1 MKKSRMSSLI
11 NTNSNLTGMNARVCL
26 LRQLRVVQPSETPDY
41 PELDL
46 EVDLDLEMLELRYP
60 G

>member
-1 MKKSRMSSLI
+1 MKSRMSSLI
-11 NTNSNLTGMNARVCL
+11 NTNSNLTEMNAKVCL

-46 EVDLDLEMLELRYP
+46 EADPDLERLELRYP

>member
-1 MKKSRMSSLI
+1 MSSLI
-11 NTNSNLTGMNARVCL
+11 NTNSNLTGMNAKVCL

-41 PELDL
+41 PVLDL